1 MSFTYHREYR
11 GPLQAVILDWAGTT
25 QDYGCYAP
33 AGVFVEV
40 YKRHGVEISMAQARE
55 PMGTPKKDHIRM
67 ISQNSLVAERWR
79 EVHGRPC
86 SEADIDTMYE
96 EFIPL
101 QMACLADFAELIP
114 GTNEAISQFRA
125 RGLKIGSTTG
135 YNREMTEL
143 VQAEGKKQGYV
154 PDSCVCASDVPAGR
168 PAPWMCL
175 LSAMQMQVYPMEAV
189 VKIGDTIPD
198 IEEGLNAGMWT
209 IGVAKTGN
217 EIGLNAREVDEL
229 SKSELS
235 ARLKVVY
242 QRMYQAGAHYVVDGI
257 WDCNPLLGEIEA
269 RLARGERP

>member
-1 MSFTYHREYR
+1 
-11 GPLQAVILDWAGTT
+11 
-25 QDYGCYAP
+25 
-33 AGVFVEV
+33 VFS
-40 YKRHGVEISMAQARE
+40 RHGVKISMAQARE

-67 ISQNSLVAERWR
+67 ISKNPDVARLWEAA
-79 EVHGRPC
+79 HGKPC
-86 SEADIDTMYE
+86 TEEDVETMYR

-101 QMACLADFAELIP
+101 QMACLSDYADLIP
-114 GTNEAISQFRA
+114 GTNEAIAKFRG

-143 VQAEGKKQGYV
+143 VQAEGKKQGYE

-175 LSAMQMQVYPMEAV
+175 LSAMQMQVYPLQAI

-217 EIGLNAREVDEL
+217 EIGLNAREIAAVPQEEL
-229 SKSELS
+229 A
-235 ARLKVVY
+235 ARLRTVY

-257 WDCNPLLGEIEA
+257 WNCDPVLDAIEE
-269 RLARGERP
+269 RLARGELP